1 MKMIRWTLMTL
12 LLVFSLLFISAFAG
26 GQVTRESSLVA
37 REKVEAIPSTWVKVA
52 PANDEFGIWMP
63 ELPKVGTETLVI
75 DQHPVKLSYHG
86 LIQNGTEYAV
96 LSVSG
101 LENKTADL
109 AHMLMLD
116 LYSKLI
122 PTSLLDE
129 SNKHEAAIK
138 ATYQRDILLNGYHG
152 REYNILARNRTGVWR
167 FYTVGKRFYAV
178 AASTT
183 RKDNILMSRFLNS
196 FALGSTTSEIVNN
209 AELNVSSQRTPLAP
223 SPSTGTWLII
233 LKTFS
238 KSQRSKANQRVSLL
252 RSLGYYAHVV
262 DTNYYPNLKKGFLA
276 VAMGPHSKSAA
287 ERVLNKVR
295 SVAPESYVKSGW

>member
-1 MKMIRWTLMTL
+1 MDINDVL
-12 LLVFSLLFISAFAG
+12 LFDSLLFISVLAG
-26 GQVTRESSLVA
+26 AQVPRESSLVA
-37 REKVEAIPSTWVKVA
+37 KGKLEAVPFTWVKVA
-52 PANDEFGIWMP
+52 PANEEFGIRMP

-75 DQHPVKLSYHG
+75 DQHPVKLSYYG

-101 LENKTADL
+101 LENKPADL
-109 AHMLMLD
+109 PHMLMLD
-116 LYSKLI
+116 LYSRLI
-122 PTSLLDE
+122 PTSQLDK

-152 REYNILARNRTGVWR
+152 REYSLLAYKRTGVWR
-167 FYTVGKRFYAV
+167 VYTVGKRFYAV
-178 AASTT
+178 AATT
-183 RKDNILMSRFLNS
+183 TLKDNILMSRFLNS

-209 AELNVSSQRTPLAP
+209 AVLNVSSRRTPLAP

-238 KSQRSKANQRVSLL
+238 KSQRSKANQKVSLL
-252 RSLGYYAHVV
+252 QSLGYNANVI

-287 ERVLNKVR
+287 EGVLNKVR
-295 SVAPESYVKSGW
+295 SVAPESYLKSGW